1 MSDHQ
6 EPCVSDFETLN
17 NEYEIAM
24 ENVREWEFGLYDKYI
39 KYEQYLIMSM
49 RSYLKNIERGFGKF
63 IDQKQFESI
72 RKYDKSGALFAE
84 TLIGFE
90 LSKKCII
97 LAPIIFKMK
106 ACKNMTITA
115 TESQYINACV
125 ACGVDMGSSNPRQF
139 CRKTY
144 CGNI

>member
-1 MSDHQ
+1 MSNYQD
-6 EPCVSDFETLN
+6 SDFETLN

-24 ENVREWEFGLYDKYI
+24 ENVREWEFGLHDKYI

-49 RSYLKNIERGFGKF
+49 RSYLKNIERGFGRF
-63 IDQKQFESI
+63 IDEKQFESI
-72 RKYDKSGALFAE
+72 RKCDKSGALFAE

-106 ACKNMTITA
+106 ACKKTA
-115 TESQYINACV
+115 TESQYINKCV
-125 ACGVDMGSSNPRQF
+125 ACGVDMGFSNPRQF